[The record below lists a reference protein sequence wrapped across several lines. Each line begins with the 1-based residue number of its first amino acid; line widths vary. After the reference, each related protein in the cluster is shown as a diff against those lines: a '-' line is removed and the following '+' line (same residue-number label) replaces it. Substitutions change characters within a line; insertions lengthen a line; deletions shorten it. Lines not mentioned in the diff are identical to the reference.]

1 MKKSLLPT
9 LLLVVCAMAAAQ
21 ERAPTEPKVQRSVI
35 EDDSVRIEETRV
47 RSLDTSLVVKPRH
60 AAEYEVVPTPG
71 GRDPSQGRGASKG
84 AAGQRVWNIF
94 KF

>member
-1 MKKSLLPT
+1 MKSLLALT
-9 LLLVVCAMAAAQ
+9 LIALAPALVVAQ
-21 ERAPTEPKVQRSVI
+21 ERSPTEPKVQRSVI
-35 EDDSVRIEETRV
+35 EDDNVRIEELRV
-47 RSLDTSLVVKPRH
+47 RGLDTSLVVKPKH

-84 AAGQRVWNIF
+84 AAGQRVWNIL